1 MYLSGKSA
9 FEINGLGPPPTRN
22 GQHIHHRSCPR
33 DPRQRTG
40 KQGGNNTANTCLR
53 RKPQTSLC
61 CDFWRKRSVAMRA
74 GRTNKRLLAVG
85 SKGALDTFGA
95 EEEIGE
101 MVGGAVGAISAIDR
115 LDHLA
120 DLEG

>member
-1 MYLSGKSA
+1 M
-9 FEINGLGPPPTRN
+9 
-22 GQHIHHRSCPR
+22 Q
-33 DPRQRTG
+33 
-40 KQGGNNTANTCLR
+40 
-53 RKPQTSLC
+53 
-61 CDFWRKRSVAMRA
+61 A
-74 GRTNKRLLAVG
+74 GRINKRLLAVG

-120 DLEG
+120 DLEGRVVRGASGNQLCPHRAQHAPDKKSTRVRTQATSRQNSVERPGRRVCREW